1 MQLSANASRS
11 LCTQIAP
18 VIIANE
24 YPLHPSNSSPQS
36 RKNSPPDVPLLQV
49 PMGPRRTWTLPH
61 TSSALLRP
69 GSQGCSALP
78 AHSSLLLSSQ
88 GPLRHLP
95 CKTKH
100 IRFIYLLWTLLVR
113 FLPQG
118 YGEGEHTT
126 PNPGQMRLA
135 AGYWSQPITAWAG
148 GPYMPHRATEGVHLG
163 TERTLP
169 WALGNRL
176 CSIKRVADPR
186 FPGRTSLVY
195 LNNSTDWQETK
206 VHSPGMCRSCSWSP

>member
-1 MQLSANASRS
+1 MASPTLIFLIHIMGTIALGSEGKGENSMQLSANASHS

-135 AGYWSQPITAWAG
+135 AGYWSQPITAWWGG
-148 GPYMPHRATEGVHLG
+148 GPTCHTGPRRVCTW
-163 TERTLP
+163 ERSELY
-169 WALGNRL
+169 
-176 CSIKRVADPR
+176 
-186 FPGRTSLVY
+186 PGL
-195 LNNSTDWQETK
+195 
-206 VHSPGMCRSCSWSP
+206 